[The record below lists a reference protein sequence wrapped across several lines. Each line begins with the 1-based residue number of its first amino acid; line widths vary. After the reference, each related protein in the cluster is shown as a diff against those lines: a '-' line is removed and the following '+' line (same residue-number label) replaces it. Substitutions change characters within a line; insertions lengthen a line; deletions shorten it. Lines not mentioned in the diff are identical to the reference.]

1 MLPKRDGGRG
11 KKSGEQDFVLTKEHS
26 QHEKEDDDLVLSN
39 EFLTVVKHRVATETK
54 SIKQFFFEEI
64 SKERHVI
71 LFGNLNCI
79 LLYNNF

>member
-26 QHEKEDDDLVLSN
+26 QHEKEDDDLVLRN

-54 SIKQFFFEEI
+54 SIKQFCF
-64 SKERHVI
+64 SKKSPRRGT
-71 LFGNLNCI
+71 LFYFI
-79 LLYNNF
+79 W